1 MSMIVVTYPN
11 SDGVLFDKEYYQ
23 SKHMELV
30 KYRWSKYGL
39 VGAEAL
45 FGVDG
50 TQPFVAMAILQFK
63 DVESMGS
70 ALNSPEAAE
79 IMSDV
84 ANFTKI
90 SPSVFIAT
98 K

>member
-1 MSMIVVTYPN
+1 
-11 SDGVLFDKEYYQ
+11 
-23 SKHMELV
+23 
-30 KYRWSKYGL
+30 
-39 VGAEAL
+39 
-45 FGVDG
+45 
-50 TQPFVAMAILQFK
+50 MAILQFK